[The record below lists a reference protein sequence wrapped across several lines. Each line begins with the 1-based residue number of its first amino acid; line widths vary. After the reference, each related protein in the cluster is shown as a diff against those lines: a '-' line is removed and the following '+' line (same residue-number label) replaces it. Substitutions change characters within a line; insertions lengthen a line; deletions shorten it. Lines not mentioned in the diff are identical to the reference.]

1 MGDIEKNTRRQV
13 KELGGQLREM
23 SIDMRV
29 FSLTMRS
36 LYAEKAVGTDHE
48 LARRFR
54 ELRDKTRDDGMV
66 YLKGILPT
74 STKFVASISEYFEY
88 YEALEYEEW
97 VDMISDI
104 LEETVGYRGLCEAVL
119 KMHEDILVPLKK
131 RKDAANIMVTEFKD
145 LTEEYDRQ
153 REELE
158 AAASTKRGWA
168 WFLCFIPGVN
178 MIATPLLAASAESD
192 LAEAVAKG
200 KQAQIAEAASITVD
214 TVLIAAL
221 EHFIDGLRK
230 AAGFFSVME
239 QELRKFEGKAEKAK
253 DDPKKLYYKVMN
265 KEAKD
270 MKSICQI
277 FYAALPDVKTDFLAI
292 PQEGTNQNYVDKWL
306 EKQKKTI
313 REKCKVPKLAQKLLQ
328 AITD

>member
-1 MGDIEKNTRRQV
+1 MGDIEKTTRRQV

-23 SIDMRV
+23 SVDMRV

-48 LARRFR
+48 LAQRCR
-54 ELRDKTRDDGMV
+54 ELRDKTRDDAMV

-74 STKFVASISEYFEY
+74 SIKFVASISEYFEY

-131 RKDAANIMVTEFKD
+131 RKDTANMMVTEFKE
-145 LTEEYDRQ
+145 LTEEYERQ
-153 REELE
+153 KEELE

-200 KQAQIAEAASITVD
+200 KQAQIAEAASITVG
-214 TVLIAAL
+214 TVLIPAL
-221 EHFIDGLRK
+221 EHFRDGLRK

-313 REKCKVPKLAQKLLQ
+313 REKCNVPKLAQKLLQ

>member
-1 MGDIEKNTRRQV
+1 MGDIEKKTRSQV
-13 KELGGQLREM
+13 KELGWQLKEM

-36 LYAEKAVGTDHE
+36 LYAGKAVGTDHQ

-54 ELRDKTRDDGMV
+54 ELRDKTRDDAMV

-74 STKFVASISEYFEY
+74 STKFVASISEYFEN

-97 VDMISDI
+97 ADMIPDI

-131 RKDAANIMVTEFKD
+131 RKDAANIMVTEFKE
-145 LTEEYDRQ
+145 LTKEYERQ
-153 REELE
+153 KKELE

-168 WFLCFIPGVN
+168 YALCWIPGIN
-178 MIATPLLAASAESD
+178 AIATPLLAAGADSD
-192 LAEAVAKG
+192 VAKAVAKG
-200 KQAQIAEAASITVD
+200 KQAQIAEAASITVG
-214 TVLIAAL
+214 TVLIPAL

-253 DDPKKLYYKVMN
+253 GDRKKLYYKVMN

-277 FYAALPDVKTDFLAI
+277 FYAVLPDVKTDFLAI
-292 PQEGTNQNYVDKWL
+292 PQEGTNRNYVDKWL
-306 EKQKKTI
+306 EKQKNTI

-328 AITD
+328 AITG